1 SIRTYWRNYFEKIDG
16 VIWVVDSADRMRL
29 DDCKKELQALLL
41 EENYD
46 KRACLSKVF
55 LPTINDPASKTVK
68 DKKEASTIE
77 NDGAVKGESHQL
89 MIRAGL
95 IRQSSSGVYSLL
107 PFALRSIEKIEK
119 IIDQEMRNVEIITP
133 YFIKRQFVEAD
144 RTMECYWERGLFK
157 ELKLNS
163 NFDPVEDDRKTSDFC
178 LAPTHEEEI
187 TQLVAN
193 DIFSY
198 RQLPLRLYQIGRKF
212 RDEMRPRAG
221 LLRGREFIMK
231 DLYTFDATEE
241 AALKTYE
248 EINEA
253 YKKIFT
259 RIGLPFA
266 VAEADT
272 GNIGGTKS
280 HEFHILSPVGED
292 LILSCLRCGYTSNEE
307 CAHGIDNNRCPVCYK
322 DSITSHDPDNFHPL
336 ESNRAIE
343 VGHTF
348 LLGTKYSDPLKATFA
363 PENKGELLSIQMGC
377 YGIGVSRMLA
387 AIIESSHDSK
397 GIIWPQSVAP
407 YRVCIIPGGDEPEI
421 TEKIRSLYDFLISEC
436 NGLNDEVLIDDRMN
450 LSFGYRMK
458 DAELLGYPW
467 LMIIGKKFLES
478 GKIEI
483 HNRHNNQRKYLE
495 FNEIKNLFFGC

>member
-1 SIRTYWRNYFEKIDG
+1 MLRTSLTRLKYAPEHCFKFSSI
-16 VIWVVDSADRMRL
+16 
-29 DDCKKELQALLL
+29 C
-41 EENYD
+41 YD
-46 KRACLSKVF
+46 NRACLSKVF
-55 LPTINDPASKTVK
+55 LPTINDTASKTVK
-68 DKKEASTIE
+68 DKKDASTID
-77 NDGAVKGESHQL
+77 NDGTFKGESHKL

-119 IIDQEMRNVEIITP
+119 IIDQEMRNIGAQKLSLPILLSANMW
-133 YFIKRQFVEAD
+133 KRTGRWDTTGSE
-144 RTMECYWERGLFK
+144 LFK
-157 ELKLNS
+157 LK
-163 NFDPVEDDRKTSDFC
+163 DRKTSDFC

-193 DIFSY
+193 DVFSY

-231 DLYTFDATEE
+231 DLYTFDTTEE
-241 AALKTYE
+241 TALKTYE
-248 EINEA
+248 E
-253 YKKIFT
+253 
-259 RIGLPFA
+259 
-266 VAEADT
+266 AEADT

-280 HEFHILSPVGED
+280 HEYHILSAVGED
-292 LILSCLRCGYTSNEE
+292 LILSCMRCGYTSNEE
-307 CAHGIDNNRCPVCYK
+307 RAHGLTDNDGCPVCYK
-322 DSITSHDPDNFHPL
+322 DSITSHDSINFHPL
-336 ESNRAIE
+336 KSNRAIE

-363 PENKGELLSIQMGC
+363 SENPLYKGELLSIQMGC
-377 YGIGVSRMLA
+377 YGIGVSRMIA

-397 GIIWPQSVAP
+397 GIIWPPSVAP

-421 TEKIRSLYDFLISEC
+421 TEKTRSLYDFLTSEC
-436 NGLNDEVLIDDRMN
+436 DGLNDEVLIDDRMN

-483 HNRHNNQRKYLE
+483 HNRHNNQRNYLE
-495 FNEIKNLFFGC
+495 FNEIKNLFIECKQI

>member
-1 SIRTYWRNYFEKIDG
+1 FASFWAFVVSD
-16 VIWVVDSADRMRL
+16 VVVDEDFRL
-29 DDCKKELQALLL
+29 YSSIVVDGEFFTLGVVIIGFLS
-41 EENYD
+41 NYD
-46 KRACLSKVF
+46 NRTCLSKIF
-55 LPTINDPASKTVK
+55 LPVTNDHVASESIK
-68 DKKEASTIE
+68 DKKEESTTE
-77 NDGAVKGESHQL
+77 KDGAVKGEGHHL

-107 PFALRSIEKIEK
+107 PFALRSLEKLEK
-119 IIDQEMRNVEIITP
+119 IIDQEMRNIGMLETAANTWKKTGRWNVTGSE
-133 YFIKRQFVEAD
+133 
-144 RTMECYWERGLFK
+144 LFK
-157 ELKLNS
+157 LK
-163 NFDPVEDDRKTSDFC
+163 DRKASDFC

-198 RQLPLRLYQIGRKF
+198 RQLPLRLYQTGKKF

-231 DLYTFDATEE
+231 DLYTFDVTEE

-248 EINEA
+248 EVNEA

-272 GNIGGTKS
+272 GIIGGTKS
-280 HEFHILSPVGED
+280 HEFHFLSPAGED
-292 LILSCLRCGYTSNEE
+292 SILSCIRCGYTSNEE
-307 CAHGIDNNRCPVCYK
+307 CARDINDGCPVCYK
-322 DSITSHDPDNFHPL
+322 NSITSHDSVNFHPL
-336 ESNRAIE
+336 TSNRAIE

-363 PENKGELLSIQMGC
+363 PENPRHNGELLSIQMGC
-377 YGIGVSRMLA
+377 YGIGVSRMIA
-387 AIIESSHDSK
+387 AVVESSHDSK
-397 GIIWPQSVAP
+397 GIIWPPSIAP
-407 YRVCIIPGGDEPEI
+407 YRVCIIPSGDDPEI
-421 TEKIRSLYDFLISEC
+421 TEKTRSLYDFLTSEC
-436 NGLNDEVLIDDRMN
+436 DGLNGEILIDDRMN
-450 LSFGYRMK
+450 LTFGYRMK

-483 HNRHNNQRKYLE
+483 HERHNNQRRYLE
-495 FNEIKNLFFGC
+495 FDEIKKSYCWS